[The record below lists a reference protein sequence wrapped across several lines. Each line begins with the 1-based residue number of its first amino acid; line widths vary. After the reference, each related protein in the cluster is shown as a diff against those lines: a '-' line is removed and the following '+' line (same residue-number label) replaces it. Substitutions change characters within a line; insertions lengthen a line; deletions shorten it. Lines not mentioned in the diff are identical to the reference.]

1 MIKSMT
7 GYGRGEASVGPLRV
21 TVEVRGVNHR
31 FADIKLKLPADLA
44 SLEQELARRVARKVR
59 RGRVDVTISVSRG
72 SDAPPALEINRP
84 VVEAYLKASER
95 LRADYGL
102 TGEVTVQQVLALPD
116 AMLPRVASGSV
127 SETES
132 AAVTEALDG
141 ALTGLEAMRSLEGRT
156 LAGDLDRRAA
166 AIERL
171 RERMAKRSPRMAPLY
186 AKRLKARIREL
197 NGARVT
203 EPSRLA
209 QEVALV
215 ADRSDITEELV
226 RLGGHVE
233 QLRGMLSARGGEP
246 VGKKLDF
253 IMQEM
258 NREANTINSKAI
270 DLAICRDALE
280 VKVEVERI
288 REQVQNIE

>member
-31 FADIKLKLPADLA
+31 FADIKVKLPADLA

-197 NGARVT
+197 NGARVA

-209 QEVALV
+209 QEVALL